1 MRNNSVTKR
10 RRKIRTGRM
19 KTHQPQSKRCKKISP
34 QIGGIFT
41 RNGWKCSC
49 RVDGKVPEPVNY
61 EDEEQEQ
68 EEEEEEEEDEYDEH
82 GNPQPTRR
90 ILEGG
95 ENPLLPNDNLSV
107 TEQGQITIDNKF
119 GRRNLPRNL
128 ENGDIITEIKKDKTS
143 EVHKVPP
150 INRIK
155 EFTGLLN
162 TIGSNTVILTISRK
176 HKGGT
181 ASYKPRYVK
190 VKVVLPPSGLNPRQ
204 KRGAAQDYETA
215 MMERLERRLEETK
228 SLNSNVGGKKTTYR
242 RKKHVTRRKINTK
255 RRKVMVGGTIPDSTE
270 WNSLGL
276 DGKFKAIEAVSSI
289 EELQTI
295 WSYIA
300 SLKETT
306 PKVEFQQLSNKV
318 AVRKQVLNDDEGEDD
333 SAKLNLKKTVICKCS
348 KTERNKV
355 NKGNDKRKETP
366 KGEIQIVDKDEML

>member
-10 RRKIRTGRM
+10 RRKIRTGRI

-41 RNGWKCSC
+41 KNGWNCSC
-49 RVDGKVPEPVNY
+49 RVDGKVPETVNY
-61 EDEEQEQ
+61 EEEEQE
-68 EEEEEEEEDEYDEH
+68 EDDEYDEN
-82 GNPQPTRR
+82 GDLQPTRR

-119 GRRNLPRNL
+119 GIRNLPRNL
-128 ENGDIITEIKKDKTS
+128 ENGDIITEIKRDETS

-150 INRIK
+150 INTIQ
-155 EFTGLLN
+155 EFIRLLN
-162 TIGSNTVILTISRK
+162 MIGSNTVILTISRK

-181 ASYKPRYVK
+181 ASNKPRYVK
-190 VKVVLPPSGLNPRQ
+190 VKVPPPSGLNPRP
-204 KRGAAQDYETA
+204 KRGAATPATQDDENA
-215 MMERLERRLEETK
+215 MMQSLERKLQERKLQEIK
-228 SLNSNVGGKKTTYR
+228 SRNADVGGKKTTYR

-276 DGKFKAIEAVSSI
+276 DGKFKAIESVSSI

-295 WSYIA
+295 WGYIA

-306 PKVEFQQLSNKV
+306 PNVEFQQLSNKV

-355 NKGNDKRKETP
+355 NKGNDKKKETP
-366 KGEIQIVDKDEML
+366 EG

>member
-10 RRKIRTGRM
+10 RRKIRTGRI

-68 EEEEEEEEDEYDEH
+68 EEEEEEDEYDEH

-107 TEQGQITIDNKF
+107 TEQWQITIDNKF

-190 VKVVLPPSGLNPRQ
+190 VKVVLPPSGLNLNPRP
-204 KRGAAQDYETA
+204 KRGAAQDDETA
-215 MMERLERRLEETK
+215 MTERLERRHEETK
-228 SLNSNVGGKKTTYR
+228 SSNANVGGKKTTYR

-255 RRKVMVGGTIPDSTE
+255 RRKVMVGGTIPELGD
-270 WNSLGL
+270 WNILTL
-276 DGKFKAIEAVSSI
+276 EDKIELIESVGTIEDLKKI
-289 EELQTI
+289 EEYNERMRDVEPYKTNQLADV
-295 WSYIA
+295 SIA
-300 SLKETT
+300 LLKKVKESFPQHIKSTGGVT
-306 PKVEFQQLSNKV
+306 KKVECSCTKKVKNK
-318 AVRKQVLNDDEGEDD
+318 KQ
-333 SAKLNLKKTVICKCS
+333 
-348 KTERNKV
+348 
-355 NKGNDKRKETP
+355 ETP
-366 KGEIQIVDKDEML
+366 EGSGEML

>member
-10 RRKIRTGRM
+10 RRKIRTGRI

-41 RNGWKCSC
+41 KNGWKCRC
-49 RVDGKVPEPVNY
+49 RVDGKVPEAVNY
-61 EDEEQEQ
+61 NGDYGEYDD
-68 EEEEEEEEDEYDEH
+68 EEEEHEED
-82 GNPQPTRR
+82 GPRSQGSSRSTN

-95 ENPLLPNDNLSV
+95 QTLLFPNDNLRV
-107 TEQGQITIDNKF
+107 TEQGQIKIHNSIIQ
-119 GRRNLPRNL
+119 RVLPKHL
-128 ENGDIITEIKKDKTS
+128 DKGDIITEIKADENS
-143 EVHKVPP
+143 QVIKVEN
-150 INRIK
+150 IGKIQDFM
-155 EFTGLLN
+155 ELIYLLN
-162 TIGSNTVILTISRK
+162 SNTVILTVSRK
-176 HKGGT
+176 HKGGHGNNGL
-181 ASYKPRYVK
+181 RYVR
-190 VKVVLPPSGLNPRQ
+190 VKLGIPREPAGVNPVP
-204 KRGAAQDYETA
+204 
-215 MMERLERRLEETK
+215 RRMRE
-228 SLNSNVGGKKTTYR
+228 NNVGGGKKTTYR

-276 DGKFKAIEAVSSI
+276 DGKFKAIESVSSI

-295 WSYIA
+295 WGYIA

-306 PKVEFQQLSNKV
+306 PNVEFQQLSNKV

-355 NKGNDKRKETP
+355 NKVNKGNDKRKETP
-366 KGEIQIVDKDEML
+366 EGEVQTVGKGEML